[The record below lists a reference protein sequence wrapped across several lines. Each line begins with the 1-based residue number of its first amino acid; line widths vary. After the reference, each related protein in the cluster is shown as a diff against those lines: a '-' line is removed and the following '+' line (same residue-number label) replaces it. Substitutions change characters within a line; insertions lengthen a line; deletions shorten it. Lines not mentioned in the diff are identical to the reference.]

1 MVTIR
6 NFPFAVQAIPDNDY
20 DPFGVHHALQQAL
33 RDQPWWSVV
42 GAKLINWTILLVALL
57 PLPLVLLSGILLL
70 IVGVPVWVKWSAG
83 IFSLWFGLFLV
94 DQFRLFGRQPVS
106 QALGRRGSVIVIG
119 AGPVGLAVVKECLTQ
134 GLDVKCFER
143 QNDLGG
149 VYRPN
154 RDFLGG
160 CWPTVKLTSSPWVTA
175 YSDFPPKSSSCQ
187 HQTAQEY
194 LEYLEDYVEHF
205 GFRNCLHF
213 RQTVISVEPD
223 NGGWCVITVD
233 RDTSKTTRHW
243 CDRVAICVGLNLNP
257 KSINLPGLN
266 TFNGQV
272 CHSASYFGTEEL
284 KDKCVVVS
292 GAGESGVDIAAEVSQ
307 VARETYLSLRKG
319 KFIIPRINP
328 LNGMP
333 NDYDTNRIRN
343 ASPIVLQNWFMS
355 FRRGLCF
362 YSGEHQPETA
372 FRAQLLK
379 QSSVGPVSQTATKS
393 DDFIYRVMED
403 KLKLRTNIVSLD
415 RDDVIFEDGLRHPAD
430 VVIFAHGYTPSFP
443 FLKYPEGVQALHPS
457 ELYLNMFHPELG
469 DSLAFCGFARPT
481 IGAIPP
487 IGELQARLFALLAS
501 GKLGLPEPRVM
512 ACDIVQA
519 KQENAENFPTQSQP
533 NVLVRWIPYMDK
545 LASLIGCRPTA
556 QYLLTRPG
564 LLWKLC
570 AGPMTGA
577 QYRLQGPGASQ
588 TSWETV
594 MKLPRMHQL
603 SEILTYIGLH
613 FWIWP
618 IQGLIRNTTW
628 RSSNT
633 IT

>member
-1 MVTIR
+1 MPEI
-6 NFPFAVQAIPDNDY
+6 ADADY
-20 DPFGVHHALQQAL
+20 DPFGVYNAVKRAIKV
-33 RDQPWWSVV
+33 QPWWCVIS
-42 GAKLINWTILLVALL
+42 AKLISWTILLVALL
-57 PLPLVLLSGILLL
+57 PLPLMLVSGILLFMS
-70 IVGVPVWVKWSAG
+70 GVAVYLKWTAG
-83 IFSLWFGLFLV
+83 LFLLWFGLFLV
-94 DQFRLFGRQPVS
+94 HQFQLFSKQSSPQP
-106 QALGRRGSVIVIG
+106 LGRRGSVIVIG
-119 AGPVGLAVVKECLTQ
+119 AGPVGLAVVKECLAE
-134 GLDVKCFER
+134 GLDVRCFER
-143 QNDLGG
+143 QDDVGG
-149 VYRPN
+149 VYRSN
-154 RDFLGG
+154 QNFLGG
-160 CWPTVKLTSSPWVTA
+160 CWPTVRLTSSPWVTA

-194 LEYLEDYVEHF
+194 VEYLENYVHHF
-205 GFRNCLHF
+205 GFRDCLHF
-213 RQTVISVEPD
+213 GQTVTSVEPD
-223 NGGWCVITVD
+223 NGGWCVITVN
-233 RDTSKTTRHW
+233 RDTGETARHW

-257 KSINLPGLN
+257 KSTDLPGIN

-272 CHSASYFGTEEL
+272 HHSSRYVGPQEFEG
-284 KDKCVVVS
+284 KCVVVS
-292 GAGESGVDIAAEVSQ
+292 GAGESGVEIAAELSQ
-307 VARETYLSLRKG
+307 VAKKTYLSFRKG

-355 FRRGLCF
+355 FRRSLCF
-362 YSGEHQPETA
+362 YSGDHQPETA
-372 FRAQLLK
+372 FRAQLLE

-393 DDFIYRVMED
+393 DDFIHCVMEG
-403 KLKLRTNIVSLD
+403 KLKLRKNVVRLD
-415 RDDVIFEDGLRHPAD
+415 GDDVIFEDGIRHPAD

-443 FLKYPEGVQALHPS
+443 FLKYPEGVQARHPS
-457 ELYLNMFHPELG
+457 ELYLNMFHPAIG

-501 GKLGLPEPRVM
+501 GKLVLPESRIM
-512 ACDIVQA
+512 TCDIVRS
-519 KQENAENFPTQSQP
+519 KKENTENFPTQSQP

-545 LASLIGCRPTA
+545 LASFIGCRPTA
-556 QYLLTRPG
+556 QYVLTRPR

-570 AGPMTGA
+570 AGPITGA
-577 QYRLQGPGASQ
+577 HYRLQGHGASQ
-588 TSWETV
+588 TSLETL

-618 IQGLIRNTTW
+618 IQSVIRHTSW

-633 IT
+633 IV